1 MKLLSVKFVFKKRR
15 SQQMFLGDCLV
26 LLSLTASDSCFRMG
40 GEGKKK
46 KKKEVSLSFVFCP
59 CDPIS
64 LESRDDT
71 NGCCAS
77 LL

>member
-1 MKLLSVKFVFKKRR
+1 MKLLSVKFVFKKKMKPADVFR
-15 SQQMFLGDCLV
+15 DCLV

-40 GEGKKK
+40 GGKKK
-46 KKKEVSLSFVFCP
+46 KEISLSFVFCP

-64 LESRDDT
+64 LESRDGT